1 MSFAERATDLGYAAG
16 WRLVRSLPESVAVKL
31 FDAGAD
37 FAVRK
42 GGPEQ
47 LSEEPRES
55 SGHDAGGSSGSVDQ
69 GFDALVRPV
78 LA

>member
-1 MSFAERATDLGYAAG
+1 M
-16 WRLVRSLPESVAVKL
+16 RLVRSLPESVAVKL

-47 LSEEPRES
+47 LRKNL
-55 SGHDAGGSSGSVDQ
+55 A
-69 GFDALVRPV
+69 RV
-78 LA
+78 LARRRRKFRIS